1 MPQWWQGRQTRDIGQ
16 YGLENNLLKTV
27 TFYTSSIIILH
38 IGQVHIIALIGLSHS
53 IHFHVLDYFII
64 NVLFFCFLLF
74 IIFVSHSNPKYVIY
88 SLIILYWFIY
98 LKIVL
103 SFVDVSPVLLIP
115 SFTWEQRWFGGW
127 HIIFGIF
134 SLEFRFQTVYCYKS
148 HINKSWLFETGLVKY
163 KPALDLPW

>member
-1 MPQWWQGRQTRDIGQ
+1 MMTRSTNKRYRTVWLGKQ
-16 YGLENNLLKTV
+16 LVKNCYFLHNLYH
-27 TFYTSSIIILH
+27 FLH

-98 LKIVL
+98 LKIVR

-134 SLEFRFQTVYCYKS
+134 SFELHFQTVYCYKG
-148 HINKSWLFETGLVKY
+148 HINKSWLFQTGLVKY
-163 KPALDLPW
+163 KPALGPVSI